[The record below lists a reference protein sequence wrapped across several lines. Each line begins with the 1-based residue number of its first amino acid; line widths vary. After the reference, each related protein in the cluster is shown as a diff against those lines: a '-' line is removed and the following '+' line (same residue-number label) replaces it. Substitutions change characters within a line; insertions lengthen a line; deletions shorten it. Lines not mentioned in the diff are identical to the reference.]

1 MAKLTDEEKKLLAEL
16 TAREAEGD
24 EEDFEVHVWNG
35 DKGATLPVSKAKSWL
50 YENFGIGEAPAAPA
64 GDGGGGQGGKSK
76 ADPKPPE
83 RKGGYFGGRAAG

>member
-35 DKGATLPVSKAKSWL
+35 EKGATLPVSKAKSWL
-50 YENFGIGEAPAAPA
+50 YDNFGIGDPPAAPA
-64 GDGGGGQGGKSK
+64 GDGGGQGGKPK